1 LGNIF
6 YNFEQQEE
14 IKMAHNVKF
23 TIPKR
28 TLGTSDIEFEVKQN
42 GIMFGT
48 LKISK
53 GSLVWFP
60 KGTTKGLKMGWTK
73 FDKIMDKNATRIE
86 RR

>member
-1 LGNIF
+1 MTF
-6 YNFEQQEE
+6 
-14 IKMAHNVKF
+14 NVNF

-28 TLGTSDIEFEVKQN
+28 SLGKSDIEFVVKKDS
-42 GIMFGT
+42 GILGE

-60 KGTTKGLKMGWTK
+60 KGANIGYRMRWDR
-73 FDKIMDKNATRIE
+73 FNSIMKKYATGEE